1 MGKTGEERIKRILE
15 QNRTPEIK
23 QENVTELKREMER
36 RADLI
41 LCDILPPESFL
52 DSLLRQVPY
61 ISPWVWSVQF
71 LALVLFAAIFR
82 TDLGNME
89 VMLFLS
95 FLGPL
100 LALLPAVDIVR
111 RFSCRMWEM
120 EAACRHDLRQLTAM
134 HMCIIGGADIA
145 VLATG
150 ACLCGNLR
158 GSLWE
163 FVLFVVLP
171 FLVSSCVY
179 LWELRHFSRRQ
190 NSSILAATG
199 IGFMTA
205 GPPILQS
212 LHENIRAGGPAW
224 MPGFLVCLT
233 AILCVV
239 TGYNAFR
246 LCDGLKRGD
255 IGYET

>member
-1 MGKTGEERIKRILE
+1 MGRTGEERIKRILE
-15 QNRTPEIK
+15 QNRMPEIK
-23 QENVTELKREMER
+23 QENVTELKREMGK
-36 RADLI
+36 RADFI
-41 LCDILPPESFL
+41 LCDILPPEPFL

-61 ISPWVWSVQF
+61 ISPWVWTVQF
-71 LALVLFAAIFR
+71 LTLVLFGAMFR
-82 TDLGNME
+82 TDPENREIMF
-89 VMLFLS
+89 FLS

-100 LALLPAVDIVR
+100 LALLPAVDIAR

-145 VLATG
+145 VLAAG

-171 FLVSSCVY
+171 FLASSCVY
-179 LWELRHFSRRQ
+179 LWELRRFSRRRS
-190 NSSILAATG
+190 SSILAATG
-199 IGFMTA
+199 IGFMAA
-205 GPPILQS
+205 GPPVLQS
-212 LHENIRAGGPAW
+212 LYENIRAGGLAR

-233 AILCVV
+233 AVLCAAA
-239 TGYNAFR
+239 GYSAFR